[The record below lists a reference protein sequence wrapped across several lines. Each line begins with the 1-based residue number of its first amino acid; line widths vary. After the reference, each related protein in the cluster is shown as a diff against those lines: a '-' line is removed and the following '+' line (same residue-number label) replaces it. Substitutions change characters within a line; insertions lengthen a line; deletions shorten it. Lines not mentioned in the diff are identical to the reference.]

1 MSRARHWQF
10 TINNYTDDHERA
22 LSELAEASYTGY
34 LVYGKEVGASGTPH
48 LQGHVSFVSQRR
60 FLQVKADFPDG
71 THLEVVRL
79 LQHHIDYCKKDGAY
93 REFGTPPDFAKSN
106 KRNEF
111 DEFRATV
118 ASGVFESPELRE
130 KHPNVMA
137 RYPHYARS
145 VVRDLFPQPERPTA
159 VSLRPWQCRVVELVS
174 GEPDPRK
181 IFFVVDEAGN
191 VGKTYLGRF
200 LLGAHEAV
208 QIIRAGKV
216 ADMALQYRITT
227 KCLIVD
233 VPREKQEHLQYSF
246 LEMVKDGILASP
258 KYQSETKMF
267 KPPHVLVF
275 MNHEPNMDALSADRY
290 HIIRP
295 SISNPNQF

>member
-1 MSRARHWQF
+1 MSRAKHWQF
-10 TINNYTDDHERA
+10 TINNYTDDDEDQ
-22 LSELAEASYTGY
+22 LATLGSSPDVRY
-34 LVYGKEVGASGTPH
+34 LIYGKEVGASGTPH
-48 LQGHVSFVSQRR
+48 LQGHVSFECQRR
-60 FLQVKADFPDG
+60 FSKVKERLPDG
-71 THLEVVRL
+71 AHLEVVRL
-79 LQHHIDYCKKDGAY
+79 LQHHIEYCKKDGSY
-93 REFGTPPDFAKSN
+93 REYGTPPDPSQSG
-106 KRNEF
+106 KRNDY

-130 KHPNVMA
+130 KHPSIMA

-145 VVRDLFPQPERPTA
+145 VVRDLFPKPAGPPA
-159 VSLRPWQCRVVELVS
+159 SSLRPWQRRVVELVS

-191 VGKTYLGRF
+191 IGKTYLGKF

-208 QIIRAGKV
+208 QIIRAGKI

-227 KCLIVD
+227 KLLIVD
-233 VPREKQEHLQYSF
+233 VPREKNEHLQYSF

-267 KPPHVLVF
+267 PTPHVLVF

-295 SISNPNQF
+295 SISNPRQF